1 MHLFNL
7 SNLREK
13 MCESLINLPQKQIKI
28 KSTKGASSF
37 IVAFDQFLTGSTGIQ
52 GPVCCRVS
60 HALYKCI
67 IKGNPPQIFTVL
79 PPDKLFTV
87 ISVHMIVNLSLFTNK
102 DVFACNTYPS
112 LSHNDNEQFSNWIHL
127 YYLWIKYLKAEG
139 KNTQVSMNPFV
150 FILLNFCVG
159 QKLHK

>member
-1 MHLFNL
+1 
-7 SNLREK
+7 

-60 HALYKCI
+60 HALYKCV

-102 DVFACNTYPS
+102 DVFACNTLP
-112 LSHNDNEQFSNWIHL
+112 LPL
-127 YYLWIKYLKAEG
+127 
-139 KNTQVSMNPFV
+139 P
-150 FILLNFCVG
+150 
-159 QKLHK
+159 